1 MLRKL
6 FCNGIIWCAILCF
19 AGCAFLAAYTS
30 LTANKENQNSESQ
43 TKNQMVMKME
53 ETIFACN
60 MAALRTKEKAR
71 YDVLIKQLAAVN
83 PEVTELANGFV
94 FHYPANSQNITD
106 AAEFVAYERL
116 CCPFLSF
123 EILIEGEDLQLRLKG
138 KEGVKEFIKMEFNL

>member
-71 YDVLIKQLAAVN
+71 YDVLIKQLRNWRTVLFFTILQIPKTLQTLLNSSPTNGSAAR
-83 PEVTELANGFV
+83 
-94 FHYPANSQNITD
+94 S
-106 AAEFVAYERL
+106 
-116 CCPFLSF
+116 
-123 EILIEGEDLQLRLKG
+123 
-138 KEGVKEFIKMEFNL
+138 